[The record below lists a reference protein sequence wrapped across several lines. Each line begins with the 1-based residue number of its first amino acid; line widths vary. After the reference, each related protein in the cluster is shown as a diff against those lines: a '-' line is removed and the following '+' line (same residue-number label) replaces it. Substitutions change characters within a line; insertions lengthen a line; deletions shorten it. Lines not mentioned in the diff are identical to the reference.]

1 MTYCLNPQCPKPPN
15 PDVNK
20 FCQNCGKKILLDHR
34 FRPLKPISN
43 NSLGRTFLGFDEQ
56 EKIPC
61 VIKQFLSKND
71 EISQFRQQIN
81 QIQKISQ
88 HPQIPDVYAYFE
100 FPDYQCLVQQF
111 IKGESLA
118 QKITKQGAFSE
129 IEIREIL
136 TDILP
141 VLNFIHQ
148 NNIIHRDINPDNII
162 LSDHN
167 LKLYLVDF
175 GAVKVTSKTSL
186 AKTGTLIGSVGYAP
200 PEQLRGKPTFSS
212 DIYSLGVTCIHLLT
226 NIHPFELFN
235 DWEDQWVWNDFLL
248 EPVGKKLKEVLNKM
262 IPKTLNQR
270 YNSIEQICNDLQIK
284 LQLPVISAPPQSL
297 NPLPVISP
305 PQQSLNP
312 LPVISAPPQ
321 SLIKTWQCVRT
332 LTGHL
337 NSIYALDFNMD
348 GSAIASASADSKVI
362 IWQLENNNF
371 NTISAHSTLVNT
383 VKFSQIKP
391 EFIVSG
397 SWDYSVKIWDRNTLE
412 LKQTLPENSS
422 WIKTLVISRDG
433 KYIIIGCADKSIKI
447 WSFEQGLI
455 KTISEHN
462 GAINCLLISK
472 NNQIIISGSDD
483 QTIKIWERETGKL
496 IKTLSGHTDIIES
509 MVLHPSEKILFS
521 GSKDQNIKIWNM
533 ETGAMIKS
541 FVAHT
546 DSVKSIIIT
555 PDGENIISG
564 SSDTKIKIWQGNN
577 QELLHTLGGHSGGIN
592 AIAISPDGKTIASG
606 SQDKTVKL
614 WRFQ

>member
-20 FCQNCGKKILLDHR
+20 FCQNCGKKILLDNR
-34 FRPLKPISN
+34 FRPLKPITN

-56 EKIPC
+56 AKIPC
-61 VIKQFLSKND
+61 VIKQFLSKNH
-71 EISQFRQQIN
+71 EISEFRQQIN
-81 QIQKISQ
+81 EIQKISQ

-111 IKGESLA
+111 IQGESLDK
-118 QKITKQGAFSE
+118 QLNQQGAFSE
-129 IEIREIL
+129 PQIREIL

-141 VLNFIHQ
+141 ILNFIHQ
-148 NNIIHRDINPDNII
+148 NNIIHRDINPENII

-200 PEQLRGKPTFSS
+200 PEQLRGKPTFAS

-262 IPKTLNQR
+262 ISKSFNQR
-270 YNSIEQICNDLQIK
+270 YHSVAEVCNDLQIN
-284 LQLPVISAPPQSL
+284 LQLPVISAP
-297 NPLPVISP
+297 V
-305 PQQSLNP
+305 
-312 LPVISAPPQ
+312 Q
-321 SLIKTWQCVRT
+321 SLIKTWQCVKT

-337 NSIYALDFNMD
+337 NSIYALDFNID
-348 GSAIASASADSKVI
+348 GKAIASASADGKVI
-362 IWQLENNNF
+362 IWQLENNTF

-397 SWDYSVKIWDRNTLE
+397 SWDYTVKIWDVNTLQ

-422 WIKTLVISRDG
+422 WIKNLVISKDG
-433 KYIIIGCADKSIKI
+433 KYIIIGCADKTIKI
-447 WSFEQGLI
+447 WSI
-455 KTISEHN
+455 
-462 GAINCLLISK
+462 
-472 NNQIIISGSDD
+472 
-483 QTIKIWERETGKL
+483 ETG
-496 IKTLSGHTDIIES
+496 T
-509 MVLHPSEKILFS
+509 
-521 GSKDQNIKIWNM
+521 
-533 ETGAMIKS
+533 
-541 FVAHT
+541 
-546 DSVKSIIIT
+546 
-555 PDGENIISG
+555 
-564 SSDTKIKIWQGNN
+564 
-577 QELLHTLGGHSGGIN
+577 IN
-592 AIAISPDGKTIASG
+592 
-606 SQDKTVKL
+606 
-614 WRFQ
+614 